1 MAAFQAVSSDD
12 PIGHASF
19 ARFISSDPELSVYRR
34 FNHISARNILY
45 LQSEISDLEERL
57 REFDA
62 EDYREE
68 RLANTDHIQRTRCW
82 RTFSARVR
90 SPGREKEKMELILR
104 IRVLVKE
111 YRMSLSLYTRE
122 NC

>member
-1 MAAFQAVSSDD
+1 MAAFQAISSNE

-45 LQSEISDLEERL
+45 LQSELTELEQCL

-62 EDYREE
+62 EDRREE
-68 RLANTDHIQRTRCW
+68 RLGNTDHLLCTRCW
-82 RTFSARVR
+82 STFSTRAQ

-111 YRMSLSLYTRE
+111 YRMFVCLYACE